1 MLLATRLARTGEDPV
16 STIPKPL
23 DELYEAHHAMVYRTA
38 HRITGNAPD
47 AEDVMQTVFMRMLKR
62 EQSSENN
69 RGAMSEIDN
78 PESYLRRAAVNAAL
92 DIVRARQADNT
103 LELEHMATS
112 GSCTELRDLRDTMR
126 RALSKLAPKAAEMVA
141 LRFFEG
147 YTNPE
152 IAKLMGMSQ
161 IVVAVTVHRARKKL
175 QQELIKGTTKGTASK
190 GVIQ

>member
-1 MLLATRLARTGEDPV
+1 MLPALGEDPV

-23 DELYEAHHAMVYRTA
+23 DELYEAYHAMVYRTA

-62 EQSSENN
+62 D
-69 RGAMSEIDN
+69 AHAAEIEN

-175 QQELIKGTTKGTASK
+175 QQELIKGTTKGTTTLK
-190 GVIQ
+190 GVAR

>member
-1 MLLATRLARTGEDPV
+1 VLLALGEDPV

-62 EQSSENN
+62 D
-69 RGAMSEIDN
+69 ADAAEIEN
-78 PESYLRRAAVNAAL
+78 PESYLRRSAVNAAL

-126 RALSKLAPKAAEMVA
+126 RALSKLSPKTAEMVA

-175 QQELIKGTTKGTASK
+175 QQELIKGTTKGIKGATAK
-190 GVIQ
+190 GAGTQ

>member
-1 MLLATRLARTGEDPV
+1 LLLAVGEAPV

-23 DELYEAHHAMVYRTA
+23 DQLYAAHSAMVLRTA
-38 HRITGNAPD
+38 HRVTGNATD
-47 AEDVMQTVFMRMLKR
+47 AEDVLQTVFLRILKR
-62 EQSSENN
+62 DASDIE
-69 RGAMSEIDN
+69 N

-103 LELEHMATS
+103 LELERTASS
-112 GSCTELRDLRDTMR
+112 GSCTELRDLRDTVR
-126 RALSKLAPKAAEMVA
+126 RTLAKFPPKAAEMIA

-152 IAKLMGMSQ
+152 IAKLMGISQ

-175 QQELIKGTTKGTASK
+175 QEDLKKGAPR
-190 GVIQ
+190 